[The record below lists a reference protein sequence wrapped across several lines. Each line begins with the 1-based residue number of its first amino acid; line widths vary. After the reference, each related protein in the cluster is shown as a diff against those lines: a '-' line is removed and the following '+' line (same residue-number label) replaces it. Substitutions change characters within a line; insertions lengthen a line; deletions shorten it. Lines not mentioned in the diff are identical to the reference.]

1 MLSISGKYFIGE
13 NFSSFANL
21 IFQFLF
27 FFFFSRGL
35 FAACDLSVFL
45 VVGKLHDSEGPV
57 IFMQI

>member
-13 NFSSFANL
+13 NFSSSANL
-21 IFQFLF
+21 IFQL
-27 FFFFSRGL
+27 FFFSRGL

-45 VVGKLHDSEGPV
+45 VVGKLHDFEGPV

>member
-1 MLSISGKYFIGE
+1 MLACVKHIRKILYWRKFFIFCQPYFSI
-13 NFSSFANL
+13 
-21 IFQFLF
+21 
-27 FFFFSRGL
+27 FFFSRGL